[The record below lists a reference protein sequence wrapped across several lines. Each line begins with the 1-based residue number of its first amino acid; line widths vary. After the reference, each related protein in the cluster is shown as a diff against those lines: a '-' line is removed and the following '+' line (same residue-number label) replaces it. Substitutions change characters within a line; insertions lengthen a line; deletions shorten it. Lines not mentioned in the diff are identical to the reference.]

1 MHPAAMSGHAHHSW
15 VAVVN
20 MFCAGLGDARG
31 ALALSTS
38 RQGTCFLPIVYPM
51 AMLWGAN
58 GVAAVQAAADVLS
71 IALAV
76 PIIRSMKRK
85 IRQAAQAEGTPPEQ
99 LS

>member
-1 MHPAAMSGHAHHSW
+1 MSGHAHHSW

-51 AMLWGAN
+51 AWLFGTT
-58 GVAAVQAAADVLS
+58 GVAAVQAVADGLS
-71 IALAV
+71 LALAV
-76 PIIRSMKRK
+76 PIVRK
-85 IRQAAQAEGTPPEQ
+85 VLGRVTQAEAALQAGEPSEAA
-99 LS
+99 LRE